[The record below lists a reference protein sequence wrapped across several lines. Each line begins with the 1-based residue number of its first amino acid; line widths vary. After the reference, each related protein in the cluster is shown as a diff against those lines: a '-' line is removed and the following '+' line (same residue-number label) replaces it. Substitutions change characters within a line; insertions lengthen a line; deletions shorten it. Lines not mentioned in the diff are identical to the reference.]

1 MGDTANIL
9 PFAKILSLD
18 LVSIDESW
26 LIYSLPLNLQKVIFQ
41 F

>member
-9 PFAKILSLD
+9 PFIKILSLD
-18 LVSIDESW
+18 LVSSDESW
-26 LIYSLPLNLQKVIFQ
+26 LIYSSPLNLQKMIFQ